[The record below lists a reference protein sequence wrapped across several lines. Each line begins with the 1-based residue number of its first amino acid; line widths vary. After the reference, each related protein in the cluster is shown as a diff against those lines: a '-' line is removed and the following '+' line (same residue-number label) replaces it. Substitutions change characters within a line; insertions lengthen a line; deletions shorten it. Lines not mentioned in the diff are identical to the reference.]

1 MEKGERGPS
10 TASRA
15 ACPGPRIE
23 EVVLSVRGLCCPLMG
38 EHKFK
43 GASLLAAQLL
53 FPHCLPSFHPGL
65 DRSTS
70 DNSAAQPR
78 PAPIPSVCTFAPKQE
93 CLCDLHAGQK
103 KKKRSLSFKHSC
115 GDQTSRPSGPFRHIP
130 FLQEDFSSKLL

>member
-103 KKKRSLSFKHSC
+103 KK
-115 GDQTSRPSGPFRHIP
+115 
-130 FLQEDFSSKLL
+130 EA